1 MAEDLFEIMSRLP
14 MLADSLTRY
23 RSPEQQ
29 DAEALAYVQSKYW
42 EAEAQ
47 DLRAIGAD
55 ILRVRRDEETCAK
68 CTGAGKCSLNYHPMI
83 LSAEDVRDRKVF
95 VVRVG
100 SCGSDVAQQ
109 SRHQGAFEDLVKAS
123 GLTAKQQKQTFEA
136 YITKGLGAEVNAA
149 KGRAMVAAI
158 EGQWLV
164 LAGKRGTGKSH
175 LAVSIMLEVMKR
187 GITAI
192 FRSVP
197 EMLDDLRE
205 GNANNTYHAK
215 MKQLKDVSCLVLD
228 DLGKERS
235 TGTDTGLE
243 YLYQILDFRYRSE
256 RQTVVT
262 TNAMDQNELVGWS
275 KAEYFVPLLSRLNE
289 MGVWCAIK
297 TAGDYRGKLGETKR
311 LPLDAA

>member
-1 MAEDLFEIMSRLP
+1 MAKDLFEIMSRLP
-14 MLADSLTRY
+14 MLADAMTRY
-23 RSPEQQ
+23 KTPEQL
-29 DAEALAYVQSKYW
+29 DAEALTYVQSKWW
-42 EAEAQ
+42 EAEMQ
-47 DLRAIGAD
+47 DLRGHGSD
-55 ILRVRRDEETCAK
+55 ILRVRQDEETCAK
-68 CTGAGKCSLNYHPMI
+68 CTGTGKCPLNYYPLV
-83 LSAEDVRDRKVF
+83 LSAEEMQGQRVY

-100 SCGSDVAQQ
+100 KCGSDTAQQ
-109 SRHQGAFEDLVKAS
+109 TRNRGQIEDLLKVS
-123 GLTAKQQKQTFEA
+123 GLSAKQQKQTFDA

-149 KGRAMVAAI
+149 KGRAMVAAS
-158 EGQWLV
+158 EGSWLV

-175 LAVSIMLEVMKR
+175 LAVAIMLEVMSR
-187 GITAI
+187 GTPAL

-197 EMLDDLRE
+197 EMLDELRE
-205 GNANNTYHAK
+205 GNANSTYHAK
-215 MKQLKDVSCLVLD
+215 IKQLKDVPCLVLD

-235 TGTDTGLE
+235 TGSDTGLE
-243 YLYQILDFRYRSE
+243 YLYQILDFRYRNE

-297 TAGDYRGKLGETKR
+297 TAGDYRSKLGETKK